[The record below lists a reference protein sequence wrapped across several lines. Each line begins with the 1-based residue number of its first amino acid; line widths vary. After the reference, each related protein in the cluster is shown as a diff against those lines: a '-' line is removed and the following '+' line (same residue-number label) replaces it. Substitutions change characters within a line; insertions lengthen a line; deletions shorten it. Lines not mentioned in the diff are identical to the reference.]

1 MNKILRQVI
10 TKRSRLKNK
19 ANKTKN
25 HLDIRNYKKQ
35 RKIVV
40 TLNKEAKLQY
50 FSNYDSTNTKSFWE
64 NCKAYF
70 SNKNSKA
77 DTDIVLSG
85 NGDLILKMTK

>member
-1 MNKILRQVI
+1 MNEMLSQAIM
-10 TKRSRLKNK
+10 KRSRLKNK

-25 HLDIRNYKKQ
+25 HLDIRNYKNQ
-35 RKIVV
+35 RNIVV
-40 TLNKEAKLQY
+40 DLIKEAKLQY

-64 NCKAYF
+64 NCKAHF

-77 DTDIVLSG
+77 DTDIVLSE